1 VKETI
6 LVTGG
11 AGFIGSHIVDAF
23 IAAGYQVAVVDNLHT
38 GKREN
43 VNPAATFHQ
52 VDIRDAAALAAVFAS
67 ERPIAV
73 AHQAAL
79 VDVRAALADPVTY
92 AAVNV
97 IGTLNLL
104 EAARAAGG
112 VRKFI
117 FASTGG
123 AVYGEPAELPATE
136 ACPVHP
142 LDPYGVS
149 KLACEHYIATYRHN
163 FGLDYC
169 ILRYA
174 NVYGPRQDASG
185 EAGVVAVF
193 ASRMLRGRE
202 AVING
207 DGWQDRD
214 FVFVRDIA
222 RANVLALRHGSGIYN
237 VGTGVPTN
245 INTLFQELT
254 RLTGYT
260 RPEQHGPAKPGE
272 VYTSFLDADL
282 ARRELGWT
290 PDTSL
295 ADGLAETVAFFQI
308 QPGTK
313 KGGQPWGDHPSE
325 IDPPTYSL

>member
-23 IAAGYQVAVVDNLHT
+23 IAAGYHVAVVDNLHT

-43 VNPAATFHQ
+43 VNPAAVFHQ
-52 VDIRDAAALAAVFAS
+52 VDIRDAAALAAVFVA
-67 ERPIAV
+67 EMPVAV

-79 VDVRAALADPVTY
+79 VDVRAALVDPITY

-104 EAARAAGG
+104 EAARAAGC

-123 AVYGEPAELPATE
+123 AIYGEPAELPATE
-136 ACPVHP
+136 ACPALP

-193 ASRMLRGRE
+193 ASRMLGGRE

-207 DGWQDRD
+207 DGMQDRD
-214 FVFVRDIA
+214 FVYVRDIA
-222 RANVLALRHGSGIYN
+222 RANVLALTHGSGIYN

-245 INTLFQELT
+245 INTLFQELA
-254 RLTGYT
+254 RLTGYA

-272 VYTSFLDADL
+272 VYTSFLAAEL
-282 ARRELGWT
+282 AGRELGWT
-290 PDTSL
+290 PETCL
-295 ADGLAETVAFFQI
+295 ADGLAETVAFFRSHQ
-308 QPGTK
+308 K
-313 KGGQPWGDHPSE
+313 
-325 IDPPTYSL
+325 